1 MFLSLILRHKFT
13 PNFLRNTIQ
22 YCVVGLSY
30 KNADL
35 STRGNFSLDKFQ
47 TEQLLAQAK
56 ADGLNELM
64 VISTC
69 NRTELMGIVDDPQ
82 ILIDYLCAFSG
93 GDRSLFLEIGFVL
106 TDRDAINHVFRV
118 GCGLE
123 SQIVGDFEII
133 GQLKKTFF
141 NSKKQQMVNGFSE
154 RLVNAVIQSSKRI
167 KTETLLSSG
176 ATSVS
181 FASVHYILEH
191 VKAVSQKNI
200 LLFGTGKI
208 GRNTC
213 ENLIKHTQNDHIVL
227 VNRSEESAQ
236 RVAGKFNLVVKPI
249 SGLKTEIAHSDILI
263 VATGAHD
270 ITVDTSMVSRDKPLL
285 ILDLSVPSNVDPKLN
300 DLENITLVN
309 LDELSQL
316 TNDTLKKR
324 EQFIPKANA
333 ILNEVES
340 EFLKWVDQR
349 KFAPTLKAL
358 KQKLLNGQQ
367 MEQGE
372 VPEFSQIVYR
382 LTGKVASYLKENP
395 SKADQTMELLQYVYQ
410 LDSELDV

>member
-1 MFLSLILRHKFT
+1 M
-13 PNFLRNTIQ
+13 RNNTY

-35 STRGNFSLDKFQ
+35 SVRGRFSLNKSK
-47 TEQLLAQAK
+47 TNLLLSRAK
-56 ADGLNELM
+56 ADGVEELM

-69 NRTELMGIVDDPQ
+69 NRTELMGRVENPE
-82 ILIDYLCAFSG
+82 ILINYLCTFSG
-93 GDRSLFLEIGFVL
+93 GDPKLFSDKGYVL
-106 TDRDAINHVFRV
+106 TNKAALHHVFRV

-133 GQLKKTFF
+133 GQLKKSFQ
-141 NSKKQQMVNGFSE
+141 NSKKHQMVNGFSE

-167 KTETLLSSG
+167 KTETKLSSG

-181 FASVHYILEH
+181 FASVHYILNK
-191 VKAVSQKNI
+191 VKEVSNKNI

-236 RVAGKFNLVVKPI
+236 KVAGKFNLVVKNI
-249 SGLKTEIAHSDILI
+249 KELKSEIAHADIMI
-263 VATGAHD
+263 VATGALD
-270 ITVDTSMVSRDKPLL
+270 VTVDNTLVPKNKPLL
-285 ILDLSVPSNVDPKLN
+285 ILDLSVPSNVDPKLK
-300 DLENITLVN
+300 DLDNITLVN

-316 TNDTLKKR
+316 TNNTLEQRK
-324 EQFIPKANA
+324 QFIPQAND
-333 ILNEVES
+333 ILRQVEAD
-340 EFLKWVDQR
+340 FLQWVDHR
-349 KFAPTLKAL
+349 KFAPMLKAL
-358 KQKLLNGQQ
+358 KKKLLNGQQ
-367 MEQGE
+367 KELGNPQ
-372 VPEFSQIVYR
+372 EFSQVVYR

-395 SKADQTMELLQYVYQ
+395 TKVDQTMALLQDVYQ
-410 LDSELDV
+410 LDSELND

>member
-1 MFLSLILRHKFT
+1 M
-13 PNFLRNTIQ
+13 RNNTY

-35 STRGNFSLDKFQ
+35 SVRGRFSLNKSKTD
-47 TEQLLAQAK
+47 LLLSRAK
-56 ADGLNELM
+56 ADGVEELM

-69 NRTELMGIVDDPQ
+69 NRTELMGRVENPE
-82 ILIDYLCAFSG
+82 ILINFLCTFSG
-93 GDRSLFLEIGFVL
+93 GDPKIFSDKGYVL
-106 TDRDAINHVFRV
+106 TNKAALNHVFRV

-133 GQLKKTFF
+133 GQLKKSFQ
-141 NSKKQQMVNGFSE
+141 NSKKHQMVNGFSE

-167 KTETLLSSG
+167 KTETKLSSG

-181 FASVHYILEH
+181 FASVHYILNK
-191 VKAVSQKNI
+191 VKEVPNKNI

-236 RVAGKFNLVVKPI
+236 KVAGKFNLVVKKI
-249 SGLKTEIAHSDILI
+249 KELKSEIAHADIMI
-263 VATGAHD
+263 VATGALD
-270 ITVDTSMVSRDKPLL
+270 VTVDNTLVPKNKPLL
-285 ILDLSVPSNVDPKLN
+285 ILDLSVPSNVDPKLK
-300 DLENITLVN
+300 DLDNITLVN

-316 TNDTLKKR
+316 TNNTLEQRK
-324 EQFIPKANA
+324 QFIPKAND
-333 ILNEVES
+333 ILRQVEAD
-340 EFLKWVDQR
+340 FLQWVDHR
-349 KFAPTLKAL
+349 KFAPMLKAL
-358 KQKLLNGQQ
+358 KKKLLNGQQ
-367 MEQGE
+367 KELGNPQ
-372 VPEFSQIVYR
+372 EFSQVVYR

-395 SKADQTMELLQYVYQ
+395 TKVDQTMALLQDVYQ
-410 LDSELDV
+410 LDSELND

>member
-1 MFLSLILRHKFT
+1 M
-13 PNFLRNTIQ
+13 RNNTY

-35 STRGNFSLDKFQ
+35 SVRGSFSLNKSKTD
-47 TEQLLAQAK
+47 LLLSRAK
-56 ADGLNELM
+56 ADGVEELM

-69 NRTELMGIVDDPQ
+69 NRTELMGKVENHE
-82 ILIDYLCAFSG
+82 ILINYLCTFSG
-93 GDRSLFLEIGFVL
+93 GDPKLFSDKGYVL
-106 TDRDAINHVFRV
+106 TNKAALHHVFRI

-133 GQLKKTFF
+133 GQLKKSFQ
-141 NSKKQQMVNGFSE
+141 NSKKHQMVNGFSE

-167 KTETLLSSG
+167 KTETKLSSG

-181 FASVHYILEH
+181 FASVNYILNK
-191 VKAVSQKNI
+191 VKEVSNKNI

-236 RVAGKFNLVVKPI
+236 KVAGKFNLVVKNI
-249 SGLKTEIAHSDILI
+249 KELKSEIAHADIMI
-263 VATGAHD
+263 VATGALD
-270 ITVDTSMVSRDKPLL
+270 VTVDNTLVPKNKPLL
-285 ILDLSVPSNVDPKLN
+285 ILDLSVPSNVDPKLK
-300 DLENITLVN
+300 DLDNITLVN

-316 TNDTLKKR
+316 TNNTLEQRK
-324 EQFIPKANA
+324 QFIPQAND
-333 ILNEVES
+333 ILRQVEAD
-340 EFLKWVDQR
+340 FLQWVDHR
-349 KFAPTLKAL
+349 KFAPMLKAL
-358 KQKLLNGQQ
+358 KKKLLNGQQ
-367 MEQGE
+367 KELGNPQ
-372 VPEFSQIVYR
+372 EFSQVVYR

-395 SKADQTMELLQYVYQ
+395 TKVDQTMALLQDVYQ
-410 LDSELDV
+410 LDSELND

>member
-1 MFLSLILRHKFT
+1 
-13 PNFLRNTIQ
+13 LRNNTY

-35 STRGNFSLDKFQ
+35 SVRGSFSLNKSKTD
-47 TEQLLAQAK
+47 LLLSRAK
-56 ADGLNELM
+56 ADGVEELM

-69 NRTELMGIVDDPQ
+69 NRTELMGKVENPE
-82 ILIDYLCAFSG
+82 ILINYLCTFSG
-93 GDRSLFLEIGFVL
+93 GDPKLFSDKGYVL
-106 TDRDAINHVFRV
+106 TNKAALHHVFRV

-133 GQLKKTFF
+133 GQLKKSFQ
-141 NSKKQQMVNGFSE
+141 NSKKHQMVNGFSE

-167 KTETLLSSG
+167 KTETKLSSG

-181 FASVHYILEH
+181 FASVHYILNK
-191 VKAVSQKNI
+191 VKEVSNKNI

-236 RVAGKFNLVVKPI
+236 KVAGKFNLVVKNI
-249 SGLKTEIAHSDILI
+249 KELKSEIAHADIMI
-263 VATGAHD
+263 VATGALD
-270 ITVDTSMVSRDKPLL
+270 VTVDNTLVPKNKPLL
-285 ILDLSVPSNVDPKLN
+285 ILDLSVPSNVDPKLK
-300 DLENITLVN
+300 DLDNITLVN

-316 TNDTLKKR
+316 TNNTLEQRK
-324 EQFIPKANA
+324 QFIPQAND
-333 ILNEVES
+333 ILRQVEAD
-340 EFLKWVDQR
+340 FLQWVDHR
-349 KFAPTLKAL
+349 KFAPMLKAL
-358 KQKLLNGQQ
+358 KKKLLNGQQ
-367 MEQGE
+367 KELGNPQ
-372 VPEFSQIVYR
+372 EFSQVVYR

-395 SKADQTMELLQYVYQ
+395 TKVDQTMALLQDVYQ
-410 LDSELDV
+410 LDSELND

>member
-1 MFLSLILRHKFT
+1 M
-13 PNFLRNTIQ
+13 RNNTY

-35 STRGNFSLDKFQ
+35 SVRGRFSLNKSKTD
-47 TEQLLAQAK
+47 LLLSRAK
-56 ADGLNELM
+56 ADGVEELM

-69 NRTELMGIVDDPQ
+69 NRTELMGKVENPE
-82 ILIDYLCAFSG
+82 ILINYLCTFSG
-93 GDRSLFLEIGFVL
+93 GDPKLFSDKGYVL
-106 TDRDAINHVFRV
+106 TNKAALHHVFRV

-133 GQLKKTFF
+133 GQLKKSFQ
-141 NSKKQQMVNGFSE
+141 NSKKHQMVNGFSE

-167 KTETLLSSG
+167 KTETKLSSG

-181 FASVHYILEH
+181 FASVHYILNK
-191 VKAVSQKNI
+191 VKEVSNKNI

-236 RVAGKFNLVVKPI
+236 KVAGKFNLVVKNI
-249 SGLKTEIAHSDILI
+249 KELKSEIAHADIMI
-263 VATGAHD
+263 VATGALD
-270 ITVDTSMVSRDKPLL
+270 VTVDNTLVPKNKPLL
-285 ILDLSVPSNVDPKLN
+285 ILDLSVPSNVDPKLK
-300 DLENITLVN
+300 DLDNITLVN

-316 TNDTLKKR
+316 TNNTLEQRK
-324 EQFIPKANA
+324 QFIPQAND
-333 ILNEVES
+333 ILRQVEAD
-340 EFLKWVDQR
+340 FLQWVDHR
-349 KFAPTLKAL
+349 KFAPMLKAL
-358 KQKLLNGQQ
+358 KKKLLNGQQ
-367 MEQGE
+367 KELGNPQ
-372 VPEFSQIVYR
+372 EFSQVVYR

-395 SKADQTMELLQYVYQ
+395 TKVDQTMALLQDVYQ
-410 LDSELDV
+410 LDSELND

>member
-1 MFLSLILRHKFT
+1 M
-13 PNFLRNTIQ
+13 RNNTY

-35 STRGNFSLDKFQ
+35 SIRGRFSLNKSKTDM
-47 TEQLLAQAK
+47 LLSRAK
-56 ADGLNELM
+56 ADGVEELM

-69 NRTELMGIVDDPQ
+69 NRTELMGRVENPE
-82 ILIDYLCAFSG
+82 ILINYLCTFSG
-93 GDRSLFLEIGFVL
+93 GDPKLFSDKGYVL
-106 TDRDAINHVFRV
+106 TNKAALHHVFRV

-133 GQLKKTFF
+133 GQLKKSFQ
-141 NSKKQQMVNGFSE
+141 NSKKHQMVNGFSE

-167 KTETLLSSG
+167 KTETKLSSG

-181 FASVHYILEH
+181 FASVHYILNK
-191 VKAVSQKNI
+191 VKEVSNKNI

-236 RVAGKFNLVVKPI
+236 KVAGKFNLVVKNI
-249 SGLKTEIAHSDILI
+249 KELKSEIAHADIMI
-263 VATGAHD
+263 VATGALD
-270 ITVDTSMVSRDKPLL
+270 VTVDNTLVPKNKPLL
-285 ILDLSVPSNVDPKLN
+285 ILDLSVPSNVDPKLK
-300 DLENITLVN
+300 DLDNITLVN

-316 TNDTLKKR
+316 TNNTLEQRK
-324 EQFIPKANA
+324 QFIPKAND
-333 ILNEVES
+333 ILRQVEAD
-340 EFLKWVDQR
+340 FLQWVDHR
-349 KFAPTLKAL
+349 KFAPMLKAL
-358 KQKLLNGQQ
+358 KKKLLNGQQ
-367 MEQGE
+367 KELGNPQ
-372 VPEFSQIVYR
+372 EFSQVVYR

-395 SKADQTMELLQYVYQ
+395 TKVDQTMALLQDVYQ
-410 LDSELDV
+410 LDSELND